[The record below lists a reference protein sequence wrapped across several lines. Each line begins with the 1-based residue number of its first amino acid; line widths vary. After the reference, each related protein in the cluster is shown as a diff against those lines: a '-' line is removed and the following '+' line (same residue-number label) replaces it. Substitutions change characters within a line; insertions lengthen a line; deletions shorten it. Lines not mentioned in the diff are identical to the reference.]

1 MSVCRRATARGAK
14 EPRISCRYG
23 LVAEILRTILR
34 RDAVAKVLGFLG
46 ALSAFGLSLACLA
59 APSNAVV
66 ETAAGARGCNVASES
81 CYGLQPR
88 NVTSAVDGDSAT
100 VGSFGNA
107 AAHPVL
113 HAVGTYAIYWD
124 PYDLYRPEWQGLI
137 DGFFANLGS
146 AGGQRGNLF
155 ATNEQYS
162 DSTGKP
168 AGDSYPFHGAYTDT
182 APYPSATCTD
192 PEPLQVGAVTC
203 LTDAQVRTQ
212 LETFVGQHGL
222 PKGMGSIF
230 YVLTPPGVTIC
241 LDAGGA
247 GGHCS
252 NHTGTISEE
261 TESYKRS
268 FCSYHSDISPSN
280 RVEGDASTI
289 LYAVV
294 PWTAGGLGNYYILP
308 EEPAYDCQDGGFN
321 PTSKKPLEQKEH
333 PKEHSTAENEAISK
347 MSPEEKVEQ
356 AEKEQREGPHE
367 EEPNQIA
374 GVGWAGDHAFGLPD
388 LIINQIAVEQLNTV
402 TDPLLDA
409 WQDSSHNEATDECRN
424 WFELEPIGG
433 SLVAPEGSEAG
444 TLFNQSVG
452 TGNYYLNDAFDLA
465 ADRLPN
471 SNSACVG
478 GAFLEPR
485 FTATSPVNAG
495 EVVGFDGMES
505 HITLSAT
512 GLTLGTPT
520 RYATYTWNFGDA
532 GLGDETPVVSGYAPG
547 SAPCETPW
555 LSTEPPAS
563 LRPPGVWIGC
573 AASVYHPYKYGGTYK
588 VSLTVTDVGGNTAS
602 TTHEVTVIGA
612 GPPAS
617 SSSSA
622 SGSGTTPVVSKV
634 APIPTASAAILS
646 RMLPT
651 ATRSGLVVTYTVNEQ
666 VAGYFQVML
675 ASSID
680 KRLGIGGAPAIG
692 LPKGSPP
699 ERVIATAVLV
709 TLKGGRSTV
718 RIKFSKHTA
727 ERLDTLGRVALTLRL
742 VAHNAT
748 SAKPVSVTVIRT
760 VTLVH

>member
-1 MSVCRRATARGAK
+1 
-14 EPRISCRYG
+14 
-23 LVAEILRTILR
+23 
-34 RDAVAKVLGFLG
+34 
-46 ALSAFGLSLACLA
+46 
-59 APSNAVV
+59 VV
-66 ETAAGARGCNVASES
+66 ETAAGTRGCNVSSET

-88 NVTSAVDGDSAT
+88 NATTVFDGFGATPATFQDSS
-100 VGSFGNA
+100 GY
-107 AAHPVL
+107 PVL
-113 HAVGTYAIYWD
+113 HAADTYAIYWD

-137 DGFFANLGS
+137 DGFLSKLGTL
-146 AGGQRGNLF
+146 GGQFDSDF
-155 ATNEQYS
+155 AIDTQYT

-168 AGDSYPFHGAYTDT
+168 AADTYTFAGAYTDT
-182 APYPSATCTD
+182 EPYPSGACTD
-192 PEPLQVGAVTC
+192 PEPLELGQVGC
-203 LTDAQVRTQ
+203 ITDAEVRAQ
-212 LETFVGQHGL
+212 LQTFITEHGL
-222 PKGMGSIF
+222 HKGTGTVF
-230 YVLTPPGVTIC
+230 YVMTPPGVTIC
-241 LDAGGA
+241 LDGG
-247 GGHCS
+247 GPSGHCS
-252 NHTGTISEE
+252 DHTGSIAEE
-261 TESYKRS
+261 TESYKHS
-268 FCSYHSDISPSN
+268 FCSYHSDISPTN
-280 RVEGDASTI
+280 HVEGDAATI

-294 PWTAGGLGNYYILP
+294 PWTAGGLGDYYLLP

-321 PTSKKPLEQKEH
+321 PTSKNPPEQREKPQEH
-333 PKEHSTAENEAISK
+333 TKAEEEAIAK
-347 MSPEEKVEQ
+347 MNKEELKAQ
-356 AEKEQREGPHE
+356 HEKERREGPHE
-367 EEPNQIA
+367 EEPNQI
-374 GVGWAGDHAFGLPD
+374 GEPDWAGDYARGLAD
-388 LIINQIAVEQLNTV
+388 LIINQIAVEQQNTV

-424 WFELEPIGG
+424 FFESNPTAGSIG
-433 SLVAPEGSEAG
+433 AAEDSEAG
-444 TLFNQSVG
+444 TLSNQTYG
-452 TGNYYLNDAFDLA
+452 TGRYYLNDAFDLA

-471 SNSACVG
+471 SGTRCKDGVS
-478 GAFLEPR
+478 LEPS
-485 FTATSPVNAG
+485 FTAPNPVNAG

-505 HITLSAT
+505 DITLTAT

-520 RYATYTWNFGDA
+520 KYATYTWNFGDA

-547 SAPCETPW
+547 SAPCEAPW

-563 LRPPGVWIGC
+563 AKPPGAWIGC

-588 VSLTVTDVGGNTAS
+588 VSLTVADVGGNTA
-602 TTHEVTVIGA
+602 TTTREVTVVGA

-617 SSSSA
+617 SNSSSA
-622 SGSGTTPVVSKV
+622 SGPGTTSGASKV
-634 APIPTASAAILS
+634 AAIPTATATILS

-699 ERVIATAVLV
+699 ERVIATALLV

-727 ERLDTLGRVALTLRL
+727 ERLDKLGRVALTLRL

-748 SAKPVSVTVIRT
+748 SAKPVSVIVIRT